1 MFQKQFN
8 VGCKKKLLGLG
19 DVCSFISIVYVKAW
33 FEAPCPIQ
41 APVQDLN
48 FLKNLISLLTGSK
61 NPEKM
66 LLNKDRKLIT
76 PLFNNLDNTDTAFN
90 IGIQQQYVIF
100 ALLRINGIIRPENID
115 LAPPDYRIHPYN

>member
-1 MFQKQFN
+1 MEKRCDQK
-8 VGCKKKLLGLG
+8 
-19 DVCSFISIVYVKAW
+19 IV
-33 FEAPCPIQ
+33 
-41 APVQDLN
+41 
-48 FLKNLISLLTGSK
+48 LTGSK

-115 LAPPDYRIHPYN
+115 LAPPDYRIHP